1 MPMPLIRA
9 IERVALRARRR
20 RLRTATAGA
29 LAGVLFCACDSPAK
43 PIPVASVAVSP
54 SAPSVI
60 VGTPQQFTATARD
73 AQGGALTGRA
83 VTWSSLSPN
92 VATISTSG
100 LVTTISP
107 GVVTIQATIEGV
119 AGSTPLTVMPFP
131 VATVTVSPSNA
142 SVIAGQTQ
150 GLSVTLRDAQGGLL
164 TDRVVLWSSSA
175 PTIATVASNG
185 TVTALTP
192 GTAVIEASSE
202 GKSATATITVL
213 PVPVATVSVTLPVS
227 VINIGATVQAVG
239 TPLDANGAA
248 LSGRPVTWSVS
259 NPSIATISANGLVT
273 ALTAG
278 SFDVRATTEGITGSR
293 LLRVQSSDVAIQS
306 ISPAT
311 LTPGATATI
320 AVAGVSATPAATVV
334 TFGGVAA
341 AVVSASA
348 TQIVATVPCVRSGNA
363 VVQVS
368 AETIAPISRS
378 HPVSTTQRSVGL
390 GQAVVVS
397 DAAGSRCNEL
407 VSTGGPARFLVAVFS
422 VATSQNTLDAFDL
435 VGNPAAASVAVPRVV
450 SPLASFAATRVE
462 PVSEVDRVAARYDAQ
477 HAAMLERNRS
487 EYERLMRAVR
497 ALPAA
502 AQTALRTRARETA
515 ADVAP
520 GDMRSIFFTFTG
532 GCNDTTRVIRGKAIF
547 VGTRTIVWE
556 DSANTLQSANS
567 TDLASYYDRAARI
580 YDQEQHASVT
590 RAFGDPLLRD
600 AVTDNDGKIHMVFS
614 QRLNGSG
621 AAAYVSS
628 CDQFPTTVA
637 AGSNFGQFFYG
648 QAPTTATLNINS
660 TNSPDGWFYFMTR
673 TIVHEVKHIA
683 SLSAR
688 VANGSPSF
696 EQSWLEE
703 GTARHAEEM
712 WVRQSLH
719 QVNWKANTGFGTA
732 STNGLYCDFHPT
744 DATCNGAD
752 ALRRPSYGMRRQFN
766 EIRDKL
772 LQPWNWSPFG
782 DATGQSG
789 SIFYQT
795 TWSLVRYLADR
806 YAADDEAFLRTL
818 TNSTATG
825 LTNLSAATGAS
836 VAQMLGAWGLAL
848 YADDYPGLAAPSPDI
863 QFPTWN
869 LRNIYAG
876 LNAAPAWSGRWN
888 TPFPIQPAPLSYG
901 SFVSSVPAIRGG
913 AHAYFELTGNFT
925 QPQLLD
931 VRALNGTGSNLRI
944 AITRLQ

>member
-1 MPMPLIRA
+1 MPLNRA
-9 IERVALRARRR
+9 LQRVAVYASRRHVRAV
-20 RLRTATAGA
+20 TARVVAGM
-29 LAGVLFCACDSPAK
+29 LLGACDSPAK
-43 PIPVASVAVSP
+43 PIPVASVTVSP

-60 VGTPQQFTATARD
+60 VGAAQQFTAAARD
-73 AQGGALTGRA
+73 AQGGTLTGRA

-92 VATISTSG
+92 VATISTTG

-107 GVVTIQATIEGV
+107 GVVTIQATIEGI

-131 VATVTVSPSNA
+131 VATVTVSPSSA
-142 SVIAGQTQ
+142 SVIAGQAQ

-202 GKSATATITVL
+202 GKVATATITVL

-239 TPLDANGAA
+239 TPLDAIGAP

-259 NPSIATISANGLVT
+259 NPAIATISASGLVT

-278 SFDVRATTEGITGSR
+278 SFEVRATSEGQTGSR
-293 LLRVQSSDVAIQS
+293 PLRVQSSDVAIQS

-320 AVAGVSATPAATVV
+320 AVAGVSGTPPSTVV

-341 AVVSASA
+341 TVVSASA

-363 VVQVS
+363 IVQVS

-378 HPVSTTQRSVGL
+378 HPVSTTQRSVAL

-450 SPLASFAATRVE
+450 SPLASFATARVE
-462 PVSEVDRVAARYDAQ
+462 PVTEIDRAAARYDAQ
-477 HAAMLERNRS
+477 HSAILERNRS
-487 EYERLMRAVR
+487 DYERLTRAVR
-497 ALPAA
+497 ALPAS
-502 AQTALRTRARETA
+502 AQAALRTPRARQAA

-556 DSANTLQSANS
+556 DSANTLQSAAS
-567 TDLASYYDRAARI
+567 TELASYYDRAARI

-621 AAAYVSS
+621 AAAYVAS

-637 AGSNFGQFFYG
+637 PGSNFGQFFYG
-648 QAPTTATLNINS
+648 QAPTTASLNINS

-688 VANGSPSF
+688 VANGSPTF

-712 WVRQSLH
+712 WVRESLH

-732 STNGLYCDFHPT
+732 STNGLYCDFHPA

-795 TWSLVRYLADR
+795 SWSFVRYLADR
-806 YAADDEAFLRTL
+806 YSTNDETFLRAL
-818 TNSTATG
+818 TNTTNTG
-825 LTNLSAATGAS
+825 LTNLSAVTGAP

-848 YADDYPGLAAPSPDI
+848 YADDYPGLVAPSPDI

-869 LRNIYAG
+869 LRSIYAG

-888 TPFPIQPAPLSYG
+888 TPFPIQPAALSYG

-931 VRALNGTGSNLRI
+931 VRALSGAGSNLRI